1 MPFDFSQKNRTI
13 LATRV
18 ATSQIGFS
26 NLDSETKRDPAPP
39 SCQFPGSV
47 LLSVRDVLSPCARGK
62 RDSARLEKKE
72 EERRKV
78 ANYEVSLTV
87 LANFI

>member
-1 MPFDFSQKNRTI
+1 MPFDFTLKSRTI

-39 SCQFPGSV
+39 SCQFPGSF
-47 LLSVRDVLSPCARGK
+47 LLDRPVSPSVRDVLSPCARGK
-62 RDSARLEKKE
+62 RDSARSEKEVKE
-72 EERRKV
+72 GRK
-78 ANYEVSLTV
+78 L
-87 LANFI
+87 